1 MTNLIE
7 LKNITKNYNIKKKIK
22 VLNKINFSFKAGKIY
37 SLMGPSG
44 SGKSTLLNLLSLIDT
59 PNSGTLKISNRVIN
73 HKLQS
78 DNDKL
83 RANKIGIIYQDNNL
97 LSDFTTIE
105 NIYLSRLSIDENK
118 NKALIDA
125 KKLIRKLGLSNRENH
140 LASELSGGEMQRV
153 AIARALINS
162 PEIIL
167 ADEPTGS
174 LDMKN
179 AREVFKILLK
189 LKNKNRLII
198 FATHNRF
205 FANMADCKIELI
217 SGKIKKSANARIKYT
232 NI

>member
-189 LKNKNRLII
+189 LKNKNRLIV

-217 SGKIKKSANARIKYT
+217 GGKIKKSTNARIR
-232 NI
+232 